1 MANVTDN
8 LKSSYDSLMAR
19 AKDIIILGSVASII
33 NWDMETKMPPRGINL
48 RSQQLGMLS
57 QIDHRMSTDPEI
69 EKLLLSIEKHP
80 DYGSLTE
87 LQKRNLYLI
96 RKNYDEQTKLPERLV
111 VETAKQ
117 QALAIDVWKKA
128 KAAKDYGMFKPELE
142 KLLKLR
148 MEAAEILMGVKGT
161 KTPYDALIDI
171 FEPKMTSEMI
181 ARVFSELR
189 EGLVAILRKCVD
201 APRQPDVSF
210 LNRKVPI
217 DAQRRISDELAKII
231 DYDVSSPKAGG
242 RIDETE
248 HPFSTG
254 YFDDVRITTHYYED
268 NVASS
273 LFSVLHEGGHAMYE
287 QSLRQEWMYQPV
299 GSGCSLG
306 FHESQSRFVENIFGR
321 SREFWTYF
329 YPRLKQ
335 LTGSVFADV
344 PLDDFVHAINQ
355 VKPSKIRVEAD
366 EVTYCLHVI
375 IRFEIEKELL
385 AGKIGVAELPELW
398 NRKYKDYLGVTI
410 ENDSEG
416 VMQDTHW
423 ACGYFGYFPTY
434 ALGNIYSGQMLAK
447 LDKEMPDWREQ
458 VAKGSFIDIK
468 KWLTTNVH
476 THGNLYDPADLIKK
490 VTGEP
495 LNVKPYLNYL
505 DKKCQWICGY

>member
-287 QSLRQEWMYQPV
+287 QSLRQEWMYQP
-299 GSGCSLG
+299 
-306 FHESQSRFVENIFGR
+306 
-321 SREFWTYF
+321 
-329 YPRLKQ
+329 
-335 LTGSVFADV
+335 
-344 PLDDFVHAINQ
+344 
-355 VKPSKIRVEAD
+355 
-366 EVTYCLHVI
+366 
-375 IRFEIEKELL
+375 
-385 AGKIGVAELPELW
+385 
-398 NRKYKDYLGVTI
+398 
-410 ENDSEG
+410 
-416 VMQDTHW
+416 
-423 ACGYFGYFPTY
+423 
-434 ALGNIYSGQMLAK
+434 
-447 LDKEMPDWREQ
+447 
-458 VAKGSFIDIK
+458 
-468 KWLTTNVH
+468 
-476 THGNLYDPADLIKK
+476 
-490 VTGEP
+490 
-495 LNVKPYLNYL
+495 
-505 DKKCQWICGY
+505 

>member
-1 MANVTDN
+1 MAYMTDD
-8 LKSSYDSLMAR
+8 LKSDYDSLMAR
-19 AKDIIILGSVASII
+19 AKDTIVLGSVASIV

-69 EKLLLSIEKHP
+69 EKLLLRVEKHSY
-80 DYGSLTE
+80 YGSLTE

-111 VETAKQ
+111 VETARQ

-128 KAAKDYGMFKPELE
+128 KAAKNYGMFKPELE

-148 MEAAEILMGVKGT
+148 MEAAEILMRVKGT

-181 ARVFSELR
+181 ARVFGELR
-189 EGLVAILRKCVD
+189 EGLVVILRKCMD
-201 APRQPDVSF
+201 AQRQPNVSF
-210 LNRKVPI
+210 LSRKVSI
-217 DAQRRISDELAKII
+217 DVQRRISDDLAKII
-231 DYDVSSPKAGG
+231 DYDVASPNAGG

-248 HPFSTG
+248 HPFTTG

-268 NVASS
+268 NMASS
-273 LFSVLHEGGHAMYE
+273 LFSILHEGGHAMYE
-287 QSLRQEWMYQPV
+287 QSLRQDWMYQPV
-299 GSGCSLG
+299 GNGCSLG

-329 YPRLKQ
+329 FPKLKQ

-344 PLDDFVHAINQ
+344 SLDDFVRAINQ

-385 AGKIGVAELPELW
+385 AGRIGVAELPELW
-398 NRKYKDYLGVTI
+398 NRKYKDYLGVAI

-423 ACGYFGYFPTY
+423 ASGYFGYFPTY
-434 ALGNIYSGQMLAK
+434 ALGNIYSGQLLAK
-447 LDKEMPDWREQ
+447 LDKEMSEWREK
-458 VAKGSFIDIK
+458 AMKGDFAGIK
-468 KWLTTNVH
+468 KWLTANVH
-476 THGNLYDPADLIKK
+476 TYGNLYDPADLIKK

-495 LNVKPYLNYL
+495 LNVKPYLSYL
-505 DKKCQWICGY
+505 DKKYKWIYEY